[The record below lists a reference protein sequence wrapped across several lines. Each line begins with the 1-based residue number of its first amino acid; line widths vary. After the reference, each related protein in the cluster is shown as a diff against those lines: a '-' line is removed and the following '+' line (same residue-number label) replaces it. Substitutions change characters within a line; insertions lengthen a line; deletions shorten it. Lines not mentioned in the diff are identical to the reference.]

1 MFFFFQAKDGVRGFC
16 LSRGLGDVYKRQLL
30 RFIRMESSQSHV
42 PVLMVT
48 TEGDAG
54 KLAAIQQDG
63 VSAIMNKPFE
73 PTEVKRIIE
82 ASLSA

>member
-1 MFFFFQAKDGVRGFC
+1 
-16 LSRGLGDVYKRQLL
+16 
-30 RFIRMESSQSHV
+30 MESSQSHV